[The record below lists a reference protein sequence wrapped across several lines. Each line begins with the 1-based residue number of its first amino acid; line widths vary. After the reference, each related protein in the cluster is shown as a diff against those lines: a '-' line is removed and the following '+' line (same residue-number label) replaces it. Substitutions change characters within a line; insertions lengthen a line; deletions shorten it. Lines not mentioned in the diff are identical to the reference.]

1 MIHRPSGDHNRLL
14 APFSFYAS
22 RHKHTIHTVFL
33 IPLKSSVLLFYCK
46 PDLFPALFPC
56 AGERIVQGHQQDLP
70 PADLPPDAPLQVD
83 QTECAQEEVPGLVS
97 VSAPPLPMAADDGV
111 ARASVTE
118 ISGERWLDLQHMVQ
132 VTQFS
137 FKKAR
142 KKWAEKKKKS
152 SRKVATF
159 SDQNQAAGSALI

>member
-22 RHKHTIHTVFL
+22 RHKHTIHTFFFN
-33 IPLKSSVLLFYCK
+33 PPKSSVLLFFYCK
-46 PDLFPALFPC
+46 PDLFPALFLC

-83 QTECAQEEVPGLVS
+83 QTERAQEEVPGLVS
-97 VSAPPLPMAADDGV
+97 VSAPPLPMAADDGA

-137 FKKAR
+137 FKKAG
-142 KKWAEKKKKS
+142 KKWAEKKKK
-152 SRKVATF
+152 KA
-159 SDQNQAAGSALI
+159 QGK

>member
-22 RHKHTIHTVFL
+22 RHKHTIHTFFL
-33 IPLKSSVLLFYCK
+33 IPQNPAFSFFYCK
-46 PDLFPALFPC
+46 PDLFPALFLC

-83 QTECAQEEVPGLVS
+83 QTERAQEEVPGLVS
-97 VSAPPLPMAADDGV
+97 VSAPPLPMAADDGA
-111 ARASVTE
+111 ARTSVTE

-142 KKWAEKKKKS
+142 KKWAEKKK
-152 SRKVATF
+152 RKA
-159 SDQNQAAGSALI
+159 QGK